1 MHLDFRTGVHIPK
14 IGFSTIFILQIY
26 DFAESDDSCNLKF
39 KWYRRRTLADKMYEF
54 CSEDEEDTENIHP
67 LTFQLGN
74 TNSLGLLRS
83 TTALYKE
90 FSPTSAHKSCDID
103 LEDGDRISVTSQTSD
118 CSDFAESHLPISSSS
133 TRCPID
139 SPNLL
144 VRDKGGIYDDNES
157 SSSVNQNLANY
168 SKLIG
173 SELYFWF

>member
-1 MHLDFRTGVHIPK
+1 
-14 IGFSTIFILQIY
+14 
-26 DFAESDDSCNLKF
+26 
-39 KWYRRRTLADKMYEF
+39 MYEF

-67 LTFQLGN
+67 LTFQLGK

-83 TTALYKE
+83 PNALYQE
-90 FSPTSAHKSCDID
+90 FSATSARKSCDID

-118 CSDFAESHLPISSSS
+118 CSDFAESHLPISSPT
-133 TRCPID
+133 TRCTID

-144 VRDKGGIYDDNES
+144 SREKSGIYDDLES

-173 SELYFWF
+173 SMLDFRL